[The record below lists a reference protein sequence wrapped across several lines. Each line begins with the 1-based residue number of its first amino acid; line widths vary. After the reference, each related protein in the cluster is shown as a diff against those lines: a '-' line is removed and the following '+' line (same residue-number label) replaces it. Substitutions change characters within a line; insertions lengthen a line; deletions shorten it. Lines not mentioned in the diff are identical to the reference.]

1 MAKKELD
8 NLTRCSNE
16 ALAAG
21 MTYGKYMAM
30 KYEQEQVPK
39 VKAPKP
45 LPGWRVCRHC
55 GKKFY
60 ASHGNRQYCSDIC
73 SANAHYK
80 MQRDKIT
87 KNQKLI
93 PPKICATCGK
103 EFIPSKND
111 KRIKYCGNECRNM
124 PKWLH
129 LIGITEERKV
139 ENDGQRIG

>member
-1 MAKKELD
+1 MVKKELD
-8 NLTRCSNE
+8 NLTLNV
-16 ALAAG
+16 LAAEKAG
-21 MTYGKYMAM
+21 MSYGKYMAL
-30 KYEQEQVPK
+30 KYEQEQPPK
-39 VKAPKP
+39 MAESPSP
-45 LPGWRVCRHC
+45 PGWKVCPYC

-60 ASHGNRQYCSDIC
+60 ATHGNRQYCSDIC